1 MEKFDGTPTLIEQA
15 GKGQTKI
22 GRPTSQEQAGKGAA
36 GNWTPHKCGPERA
49 PAGLSTL
56 TLKVSNGD
64 SAGAH
69 SGLNLQRV
77 QVSAAP
83 FPACSTH

>member
-1 MEKFDGTPTLIEQA
+1 MESDRQVKNAQWL
-15 GKGQTKI
+15 
-22 GRPTSQEQAGKGAA
+22 EQAGKGAA
-36 GNWTPHKCGPERA
+36 ELGALIKIDPERA

-64 SAGAH
+64 SAGAR
-69 SGLNLQRV
+69 SGPNLQRV